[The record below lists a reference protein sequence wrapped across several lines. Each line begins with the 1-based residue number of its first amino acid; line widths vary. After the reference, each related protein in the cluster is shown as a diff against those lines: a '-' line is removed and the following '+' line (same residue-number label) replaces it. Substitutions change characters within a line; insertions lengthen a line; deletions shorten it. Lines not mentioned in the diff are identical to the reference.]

1 MGNLGIGFGLTMLE
15 LGWSKVSSC
24 PDAAAINPVSRDAM
38 LVQKEGAFAC
48 TFHIQNKVNH
58 GESK

>member
-1 MGNLGIGFGLTMLE
+1 MLE

-38 LVQKEGAFAC
+38 LVQKGGAFAC